1 MAATVSSK
9 IDRSVP
15 SSCGSRWRL
24 ARSSCTSG
32 VDHAAWRAQACT
44 HGWRQRCSGSVMRS
58 TSTASIDSSGE
69 RKRPGQAA
77 KPLGIGQARFEQ
89 GHRRPVGPGQ
99 RDVEPLDRQR
109 VRPAVALGE
118 LERHPLE
125 RIVPMVSAQSGQHA
139 PADEIELVAQ
149 RRLQA
154 LGRRMR
160 FAGTRALGG
169 CGSRARG
176 RRGRRGTH
184 RPASCSHPSRSAVA
198 HERARAQTGPQDRPH
213 DLGERCDGSARRS
226 PPAHRRRERRERGG
240 PAPTGPRRPL
250 RDLRP
255 LHASARSPART
266 RASTA
271 APRRGPVTE
280 ARR

>member
-1 MAATVSSK
+1 MAARVSSK

-15 SSCGSRWRL
+15 SSFGSRWRL

-58 TSTASIDSSGE
+58 TSTASIDCSGE

-77 KPLGIGQARFEQ
+77 KPLGIGQVRFEQ
-89 GHRRPVGPGQ
+89 GDRGPVGPGQ
-99 RDVEPLDRQR
+99 RDVEPLDGQR
-109 VRPAVALGE
+109 VRPGVALGE

-149 RRLQA
+149 RRLEA
-154 LGRRMR
+154 LGRRMG
-160 FAGTRALGG
+160 FTGTQARARCASPARGP
-169 CGSRARG
+169 RG
-176 RRGRRGTH
+176 RRVTH
-184 RPASCSHPSRSAVA
+184 RPGRAPTHRDRRSR
-198 HERARAQTGPQDRPH
+198 RARRAQSAPQDRPH
-213 DLGERCDGSARRS
+213 DLGGPCDGSARRS
-226 PPAHRRRERRERGG
+226 PPVRRRRERPEPGG
-240 PAPTGPRRPL
+240 PAPTGSRPPL

-255 LHASARSPART
+255 LEPAPGR
-266 RASTA
+266 RPEREHR
-271 APRRGPVTE
+271 PRRVP
-280 ARR
+280 